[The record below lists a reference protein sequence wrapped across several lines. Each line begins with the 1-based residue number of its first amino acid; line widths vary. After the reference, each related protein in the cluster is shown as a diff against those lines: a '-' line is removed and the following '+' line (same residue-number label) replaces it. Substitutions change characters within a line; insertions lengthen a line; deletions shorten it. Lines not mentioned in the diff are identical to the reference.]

1 MTLVGDAIRERRC
14 GSEKSEKLRCRIIDV
29 AVELFIEQG
38 YDKTTTRQIIQK
50 AGILNGSL
58 YHIFKNKEEIFSA
71 AITEALW
78 EAVDAAGDFLPD
90 ANILMRLGFPILLP
104 VYIASESKDLAE
116 LLARAGKNWD
126 SVNVICDAMTQWI
139 RDNDTDGLFDTHAED
154 FRFKM
159 CACIGAQSS
168 IVEQYS
174 RSPGALDPVS
184 AMTVVAG
191 ILLDIFG
198 IHHEDL
204 RSKVSSIYDVIVSR
218 DITICGIVI

>member
-1 MTLVGDAIRERRC
+1 MTLVGDAIRERR
-14 GSEKSEKLRCRIIDV
+14 GKSEKSEELRRRILDV

-58 YHIFKNKEEIFSA
+58 YHIFKNKDEIFSA

-78 EAVDAAGDFLPD
+78 EAVDAARDYLPD

-104 VYIASESKDLAE
+104 VYIASKSRDLAE

-126 SVNVICDAMTQWI
+126 SVNEICDAMTQWI
-139 RDNDTDGLFDTHAED
+139 EENDTDRLFDTGAGD

-159 CACIGAQSS
+159 CACIGAQAS

-174 RSPGALDPVS
+174 RDPGALEPLS

-198 IHHEDL
+198 IPHEDL
-204 RSKVSSIYDVIVSR
+204 ESKVSSIYSIIVSR
-218 DITICGIVI
+218 DIAICGIVI